1 MGVASAQFY
10 LLPLQIFS
18 CGFLHFTA
26 ADTRRR
32 SDSFPI
38 FRNKKKTKSIKWH
51 GDRKIPIRFR
61 SVTEGTPA
69 TGWRQHKDAPNTQKK
84 KIQQNSHLVARQSNN
99 NNSPPEGSQAPNAL
113 RLQLEE
119 PAFPENH
126 PPAQCG
132 ARQFRAFFFSR
143 LWDRPGLPFS
153 GLSVTYRAPRM
164 ALSARIAGS
173 TSAAAENLTL
183 QTHQVPP
190 VGLGVVA
197 SCPID
202 NLTVDIL
209 HSRHSMTLNE
219 Q

>member
-1 MGVASAQFY
+1 ME
-10 LLPLQIFS
+10 
-18 CGFLHFTA
+18 
-26 ADTRRR
+26 
-32 SDSFPI
+32 
-38 FRNKKKTKSIKWH
+38 KK
-51 GDRKIPIRFR
+51 
-61 SVTEGTPA
+61 
-69 TGWRQHKDAPNTQKK
+69 N
-84 KIQQNSHLVARQSNN
+84 QQNSHLVARQSNN

-126 PPAQCG
+126 PPAQCGAG